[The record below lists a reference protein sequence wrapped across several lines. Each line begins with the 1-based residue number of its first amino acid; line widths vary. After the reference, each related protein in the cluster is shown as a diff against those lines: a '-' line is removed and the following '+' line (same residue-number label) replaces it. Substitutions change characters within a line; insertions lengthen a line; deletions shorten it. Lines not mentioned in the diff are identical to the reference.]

1 MAINLFGFSIG
12 KKGGKNEASAEEIL
26 KKPVSF
32 VPPDYDD
39 GATPIEVGGY
49 FGAYVDFDGS
59 VKSDIEL
66 IYKYREMA
74 LHPEV
79 ESAIADICNESI
91 VYNDTLD
98 AVKIDV
104 SSVKQSKT
112 IKDKIEDEFHEV
124 INLMDFTRRGYEIF
138 RKWYV
143 DSRIYYHV
151 IVDEK
156 NKKKGILEL
165 RPIDPVKIRKVRKI
179 KKKPISSKTSAQ
191 GNTVPMGVNL
201 ISEVEEF
208 YIYSEQDQASA
219 SMTLDGLK
227 ISPDSICFIHSGLYD
242 SRRKKILGY
251 LHKAIKSLNQLRMIE
266 DAVIIYRLARAP
278 ERRIFYVDVGNLPK
292 QKAEEY
298 VRGLMQRY
306 RNKLMYDPNTGEM
319 NDSRK
324 HLSMLEDFW
333 MPRREGGRGTEVST
347 LQGGQNL
354 GEMEDV
360 KYFQKKLLQ
369 SLNVPTS
376 RLEENTGFNI
386 GRASEISRDEVKFFK
401 FVERLRMKFSEV
413 FLTLLRTQLVLKGI
427 IREDEW
433 SDIEPKIAFRFN
445 KDSHFSELKD
455 SEVLKDRLQTAR
467 DAEDFVGKY
476 YSRDFVRRH
485 ILKQTAEDIEEIDKA
500 IQTEMAEGK
509 IVAPEGQLTPVDG
522 IGAASGGATPSGAVP
537 EVGSPAE
544 PEITIGEIVGG
555 DEDEDEFGN
564 PKE

>member
-12 KKGGKNEASAEEIL
+12 KKDGKDAASAEEIL

-39 GATPIEVGGY
+39 GATPVEVGGY

-74 LHPEV
+74 LHPEC

-104 SSVKQSKT
+104 SAVKQSKT

-124 INLMDFTRRGYEIF
+124 LNLLDFTRRGYEVF

-143 DSRIYYHV
+143 DSRLYYH
-151 IVDEK
+151 IIIDEK
-156 NKKKGILEL
+156 NRKKGILEL
-165 RPIDPVKIRKVRKI
+165 RPIDPTRIRKVRRV
-179 KKKPISSKTSAQ
+179 KKKPLTANTSGGKMA
-191 GNTVPMGVNL
+191 NTPLGVNL
-201 ISEVEEF
+201 VSEVEEF
-208 YIYSEQDQASA
+208 YIYSEQDQAS
-219 SMTLDGLK
+219 STMTMDGLK
-227 ISPDSICFIHSGLYD
+227 ISPDAICFIHSGLYD

-251 LHKAIKSLNQLRMIE
+251 LHKAIKALNQLRMIE

-333 MPRREGGRGTEVST
+333 MPRREGGKGTEVST

-360 KYFQKKLLQ
+360 KYFQKKLFQ

-376 RLEENTGFNI
+376 RLEESTGFNI

-401 FVERLRMKFSEV
+401 FVERLRMKFSEI
-413 FLTLLRTQLVLKGI
+413 FLNLLRTQLILKGI

-433 SDIEPKIAFRFN
+433 ADIEPKIAFKFN
-445 KDSHFSELKD
+445 MDSHFSELKE

-485 ILKQTAEDIEEIDKA
+485 ILKQTAEDIEEIDDA
-500 IQTEMAEGK
+500 IKKEMAEGK
-509 IVAPEGQLTPVDG
+509 IVAPEGQMTPAEAVGGAPADG
-522 IGAASGGATPSGAVP
+522 GAAPQGGA
-537 EVGSPAE
+537 PAPE

>member
-12 KKGGKNEASAEEIL
+12 KKDGKEPASAEELL

-39 GATPIEVGGY
+39 GATPVEVGGY

-74 LHPEV
+74 LHPEC

-104 SSVKQSKT
+104 SAVKQSKG

-124 INLMDFTRRGYEIF
+124 LNLLDFTRRGYEVF

-143 DSRIYYHV
+143 ESRLYYH
-151 IVDEK
+151 IIIDEK
-156 NKKKGILEL
+156 NRKKGIVEL
-165 RPIDPVKIRKVRKI
+165 RPIDPVKIRKVRRI
-179 KKKPISSKTSAQ
+179 KKKPLNA
-191 GNTVPMGVNL
+191 NTGSGKMGSTPMTVSL
-201 ISEVEEF
+201 VSEIEEF
-208 YIYSEQDQASA
+208 YIYAEQDQAST

-227 ISPDSICFIHSGLYD
+227 INPDAICFVHSGLFD

-251 LHKAIKSLNQLRMIE
+251 LHKAIKALNQLRMIE
-266 DAVIIYRLARAP
+266 DAVVIYRLARAP

-306 RNKLMYDPNTGEM
+306 RSKLMYDPTTGEM
-319 NDSRK
+319 TDSRK

-333 MPRREGGRGTEVST
+333 MPRREGGKGTEVST

-360 KYFQKKLLQ
+360 KYFQKKLFQ

-413 FLTLLRTQLVLKGI
+413 FLNLLRVQLVLKGI

-433 SDIEPKIAFRFN
+433 ADIEPKIAFKFN
-445 KDSHFSELKD
+445 MDSHFSELKE
-455 SEVLKDRLQTAR
+455 SEVLKDRLQSAR

-500 IQTEMAEGK
+500 IQSEMAEGK
-509 IVAPEGQLTPVDG
+509 ILPPEGQMTPV
-522 IGAASGGATPSGAVP
+522 GAEGAPPEAAMGGEAPQAPSAP
-537 EVGSPAE
+537 N
-544 PEITIGEIVGG
+544 ITIGEIVGG
-555 DEDEDEFGN
+555 DDEEDEFGN

>member
-12 KKGGKNEASAEEIL
+12 KKDGKDAASAEELL

-74 LHPEV
+74 LHPEC

-104 SSVKQSKT
+104 SAVKQNKS

-124 INLMDFTRRGYEIF
+124 LNLLDFTRRGYEVF

-143 DSRIYYHV
+143 DSRIYYHI

-156 NKKKGILEL
+156 NKKKGIVEL

-179 KKKPISSKTSAQ
+179 KKKPMTANTSGGQ
-191 GNTVPMGVNL
+191 TKNTPLGVNL
-201 ISEVEEF
+201 VSEVEEF
-208 YIYSEQDQASA
+208 YIYSDQDQAS
-219 SMTLDGLK
+219 STMTLDGLK
-227 ISPDSICFIHSGLYD
+227 ISPDAVCFVHSGLYD
-242 SRRKKILGY
+242 SRRKKIVGY
-251 LHKAIKSLNQLRMIE
+251 LHKAIKALNQLRMIE

-319 NDSRK
+319 NDTRK

-333 MPRREGGRGTEVST
+333 MPRREGGKGTEVST

-360 KYFQKKLLQ
+360 KYFQKKLFQ

-376 RLEENTGFNI
+376 RLEESTGFNI

-401 FVERLRMKFSEV
+401 FVERLRMKFSEI
-413 FLTLLRTQLVLKGI
+413 FLNLLRVQLILKGI

-433 SDIEPKIAFRFN
+433 ADIEPKIAFKFN
-445 KDSHFSELKD
+445 KDSHFSELKE

-500 IQTEMAEGK
+500 IQSEMAEGK
-509 IVAPEGQLTPVDG
+509 IVSPEGQMTPVEG
-522 IGAASGGATPSGAVP
+522 VGGATAAGGAAPAPEP
-537 EVGSPAE
+537 EV
-544 PEITIGEIVGG
+544 TIGEIVGG

>member
-12 KKGGKNEASAEEIL
+12 KKDGRDAASAEEIL

-104 SSVKQSKT
+104 SSVKQSKA
-112 IKDKIEDEFHEV
+112 IKDKIEEEFHEV
-124 INLMDFTRRGYEIF
+124 LQLLEFTRRGYEVF

-143 DSRIYYHV
+143 DSRIYYH
-151 IVDEK
+151 IIIDEK
-156 NKKKGILEL
+156 NRKKGILEL
-165 RPIDPVKIRKVRKI
+165 RPIDPTKIRKVRKV
-179 KKKPISSKTSAQ
+179 KKKPLAANTSGGKTQ
-191 GNTVPMGVNL
+191 NIPLGINL
-201 ISEVEEF
+201 VSEIEEF
-208 YIYSEQDQASA
+208 YIYTEQDQAS
-219 SMTLDGLK
+219 STMTLDGLK
-227 ISPDSICFIHSGLYD
+227 INPDSICFVHSGLYD
-242 SRRKKILGY
+242 SRRKKIVGY
-251 LHKAIKSLNQLRMIE
+251 LHKAIKALNQLRMIE

-319 NDSRK
+319 TDTRK

-333 MPRREGGRGTEVST
+333 MPRREGGKGTEVST

-360 KYFQKKLLQ
+360 KYFQKKLFQ

-376 RLEENTGFNI
+376 RLEESTGFNI

-413 FLTLLRTQLVLKGI
+413 FLNLLHTQLVLKGI
-427 IREDEW
+427 IRDDEW
-433 SDIEPKIAFRFN
+433 KDIEPKIAFKFN
-445 KDSHFSELKD
+445 KDSHFSELKE

-476 YSRDFVRRH
+476 YSRDFVRRN
-485 ILKQTAEDIEEIDKA
+485 ILKQTAEDIEEIDDA
-500 IQTEMAEGK
+500 IKKEMAEGK
-509 IVAPEGQLTPVDG
+509 IVAPEGEMTPVG
-522 IGAASGGATPSGAVP
+522 AVGAAPEGAAGAP
-537 EVGSPAE
+537 QTAETPAE
-544 PEITIGEIVGG
+544 PEVTIGEIVGG

>member
-12 KKGGKNEASAEEIL
+12 KKDARDTASAEDIL

-74 LHPEV
+74 LHPEC

-104 SSVKQSKT
+104 SAVKQSKA

-124 INLMDFTRRGYEIF
+124 MQLLDFTRRGYELF

-143 DSRIYYHV
+143 DSRIYYH
-151 IVDEK
+151 IIIDEK

-165 RPIDPVKIRKVRKI
+165 RPIDPTRIRKVRKI
-179 KKKPISSKTSAQ
+179 KKKPMPSGGKGVENSANPL
-191 GNTVPMGVNL
+191 GINL
-201 ISEVEEF
+201 VSDIEEF
-208 YIYSEQDQASA
+208 YIYSEQDQS
-219 SMTLDGLK
+219 SSTMTLDGLK
-227 ISPDSICFIHSGLYD
+227 INPDAVCFVHSGLYD
-242 SRRKKILGY
+242 SRRKKIIGY
-251 LHKAIKSLNQLRMIE
+251 LHKAIKALNQLRMIE

-306 RNKLMYDPNTGEM
+306 RNKLMYDPTTGEI
-319 NDSRK
+319 NDQRK
-324 HLSMLEDFW
+324 HMSMLEDFW
-333 MPRREGGRGTEVST
+333 MPRREGGKGTEVST

-360 KYFQKKLLQ
+360 KYFQKKLFQ
-369 SLNVPTS
+369 SLNVPTT
-376 RLEENTGFNI
+376 RLEESTGFNI

-413 FLTLLRTQLVLKGI
+413 FLNLLRIQLILKGI

-433 SDIEPKIAFRFN
+433 KDIEPKIAFKFN
-445 KDSHFSELKD
+445 KDSHFSELKE

-485 ILKQTAEDIEEIDKA
+485 ILKQTAEDIEEIDNA
-500 IQTEMAEGK
+500 IKEEMAEGK
-509 IVAPEGQLTPVDG
+509 IVAPEGTQTPVADQG
-522 IGAASGGATPSGAVP
+522 VPQPGTATAPEGEAETPPSN
-537 EVGSPAE
+537 
-544 PEITIGEIVGG
+544 ITIGEIVGG